1 MDLFI
6 LMGVGLLGAMFIASQ
21 NPYVRIPFLWKLLLG
36 GGGGAVVYALF
47 EGFGRMPPEATIGG
61 FITLFVAG
69 GFAGG
74 VAILLYYPALRLTP
88 KR

>member
-6 LMGVGLLGAMFIASQ
+6 LIGTGLLGAIFIASQ
-21 NPYVRIPFLWKLLLG
+21 NAAIRVPFVWKLVFG
-36 GGGGAVVYALF
+36 GGGGAFVFLLSGIFDHLPA
-47 EGFGRMPPEATIGG
+47 EASLGG
-61 FITLFVAG
+61 FITLFVLG

-74 VAILLYYPALRLTP
+74 FAILLYYAILWLAA